1 MNSASGEA
9 PHDGGRLAVFRN
21 RNFTLLWA
29 GSVISNSGSWMQMV
43 AQGILV
49 YELSHS
55 PFILG
60 AIGMARAIPFIT
72 LAPFGGVV
80 ADRVDRVKLL
90 KITQTAQF
98 WLALLQAVLV
108 AMGIVEIWQI
118 ALLGFFSALL
128 NSFDQPTRSAILP
141 DMVRREDLAKAIAL
155 NSSAWQGSALFGPT
169 LAGVVIAGFSIEAAL
184 FVNAASFLFVIGA
197 LYMLRGVPER
207 SGKPSSAS
215 FTGDFMA
222 GLRYVRSTSFVM
234 SLLLISC
241 VVSLTGRSYQQL
253 LPAFSSDVLKVGPE
267 GLGLMMAAPGAGTVV
282 GTAALAT
289 MRDVRYKGRAF
300 IGGMLLLSLAL
311 VAFSFNRSFPL
322 ALGFLFITGVASL
335 VFSTMMST
343 MLQLDVAPAMRGRVM
358 ALVAVSFQGV
368 QPIGS
373 MLTGALASLIGI
385 SEATLVSALVVG
397 VVAIFVYSFLPSV
410 RDYAREPAARE
421 APVWVPP
428 PAPVAREPS

>member
-1 MNSASGEA
+1 
-9 PHDGGRLAVFRN
+9 
-21 RNFTLLWA
+21 
-29 GSVISNSGSWMQMV
+29 
-43 AQGILV
+43 
-49 YELSHS
+49 
-55 PFILG
+55 
-60 AIGMARAIPFIT
+60 
-72 LAPFGGVV
+72 
-80 ADRVDRVKLL
+80 
-90 KITQTAQF
+90 
-98 WLALLQAVLV
+98 
-108 AMGIVEIWQI
+108 
-118 ALLGFFSALL
+118 
-128 NSFDQPTRSAILP
+128 
-141 DMVRREDLAKAIAL
+141 
-155 NSSAWQGSALFGPT
+155 
-169 LAGVVIAGFSIEAAL
+169 
-184 FVNAASFLFVIGA
+184 
-197 LYMLRGVPER
+197 MLRGVPER

-215 FTGDFMA
+215 FKGDFVA
-222 GLRYVRSTSFVM
+222 GLRYVRSTPFVL

-241 VVSLTGRSYQQL
+241 IVSLSGRSYQQL
-253 LPAFSSDVLKVGPE
+253 LPAFSTDVLKVGPE

-373 MLTGALASLIGI
+373 MVTGALASLIGI
-385 SEATLVSALVVG
+385 PEATLVSALVVG